1 MDKTDKV
8 AWGQWL
14 QNVLVDTLAGS
25 GLRPEVE
32 YLPPVYEEVRRKP
45 GDDSEPEKKRTK
57 DGRYRITVICPLEW
71 KVTNWV

>member
-1 MDKTDKV
+1 MSWKWFHLSDSRVMDKTDKV

-45 GDDSEPEKKRTK
+45 GDDSEPEKKRFST
-57 DGRYRITVICPLEW
+57 
-71 KVTNWV
+71 